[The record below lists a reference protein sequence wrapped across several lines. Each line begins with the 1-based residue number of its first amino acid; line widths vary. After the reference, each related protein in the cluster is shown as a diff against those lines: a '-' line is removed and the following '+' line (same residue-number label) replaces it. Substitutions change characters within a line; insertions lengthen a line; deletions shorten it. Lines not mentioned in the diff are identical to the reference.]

1 MKYSKVLILILL
13 PLALD
18 TIISCCDCTDLPYTN
33 YPQGVLYSHTGILA
47 SAVDNSGPQA
57 KAVTTDTVPA
67 SAFGIRVIVDRQEVQ
82 RMARR
87 SGLIQSAYAF
97 ECDCIDE
104 RYYIP
109 ADTLVSIEIIS
120 IYDFDA
126 THPAGSD
133 ISAYFLAFDS
143 HSYRTPEEMLE
154 LSIWYAEDFKILE
167 YVFLLMNEPDPLLG
181 SLHQFTVRISTS
193 DGRVLEQETDPINLM
208 P

>member
-97 ECDCIDE
+97 ECDFQYSMFRSNFSYTKESHDLLTN
-104 RYYIP
+104 
-109 ADTLVSIEIIS
+109 DKQVEIIGYEKFIHS
-120 IYDFDA
+120 VSLG
-126 THPAGSD
+126 AG
-133 ISAYFLAFDS
+133 IVFELNYK
-143 HSYRTPEEMLE
+143 TVPE
-154 LSIWYAEDFKILE
+154 
-167 YVFLLMNEPDPLLG
+167 
-181 SLHQFTVRISTS
+181 
-193 DGRVLEQETDPINLM
+193 
-208 P
+208 